1 MNKQLSLAF
10 LFVLVAALSVSAISA
25 SDVNV
30 TDSYIDSVG
39 DDISD
44 VSVPMDNTG
53 YSSVLSV
60 SNESNVDN
68 ESSESGNSNNLSTN
82 SDSNSN
88 DDVLDVDDTPVDPS
102 KTVDSKDVTKIQ
114 IKEVVPT
121 KDATINVKSTT
132 VFTKGSSARFL
143 VELKSD
149 GSPLAGKNVVFT
161 INGKT
166 YTKTTNSD
174 GLAAL
179 SIYSLD
185 NGKYTMSFS
194 FEGDSVVKPVNGS
207 TIIQIKEVV
216 PTKDATINVK
226 STTVFTKGSSARFLV
241 ELKSDG
247 SPLAGKNVVFTI
259 NGKTY
264 TKTTNSDGLAAL
276 SIYSL
281 DNGKYTMSFSFEGDS
296 VVKPVNGST
305 IIQVKD
311 SESIEDIVAGATNL
325 KKYYETNKKLPS
337 TVTAGG
343 VKFTLA
349 EFTYLMAKAIDQLG
363 KSDTKAIAIILG
375 IADPSNPSGDNIYS
389 VDLSKENYLKVA
401 LNVANY
407 MSENKA
413 APNYASS
420 TIGNIIYSEY
430 VDAFSRILAFYEI
443 NNRLPN
449 SVIISY
455 SSGSDSGSGATG
467 TGLNEKN
474 TETDLDK
481 YLKATKNCQVGNS
494 AIKSVV
500 DSVTKGLTSV
510 KDKATAIFNYVRDKI
525 SYSFYYDTKYGAAGT
540 LSSKKGNCVDS
551 SHLLVAMFRTTGIPA
566 RYVHGSCTFSSGST
580 YGHVWVQ
587 VLVDGQWTVADAT
600 SSRNSLGKVA
610 NWNTKTFS
618 LTGGTLAEIS
628 F

>member
-1 MNKQLSLAF
+1 M
-10 LFVLVAALSVSAISA
+10 
-25 SDVNV
+25 
-30 TDSYIDSVG
+30 
-39 DDISD
+39 
-44 VSVPMDNTG
+44 
-53 YSSVLSV
+53 
-60 SNESNVDN
+60 
-68 ESSESGNSNNLSTN
+68 
-82 SDSNSN
+82 
-88 DDVLDVDDTPVDPS
+88 
-102 KTVDSKDVTKIQ
+102 
-114 IKEVVPT
+114 
-121 KDATINVKSTT
+121 
-132 VFTKGSSARFL
+132 
-143 VELKSD
+143 
-149 GSPLAGKNVVFT
+149 
-161 INGKT
+161 
-166 YTKTTNSD
+166 
-174 GLAAL
+174 
-179 SIYSLD
+179 
-185 NGKYTMSFS
+185 
-194 FEGDSVVKPVNGS
+194 
-207 TIIQIKEVV
+207 
-216 PTKDATINVK
+216 
-226 STTVFTKGSSARFLV
+226 
-241 ELKSDG
+241 
-247 SPLAGKNVVFTI
+247 
-259 NGKTY
+259 
-264 TKTTNSDGLAAL
+264 
-276 SIYSL
+276 
-281 DNGKYTMSFSFEGDS
+281 
-296 VVKPVNGST
+296 
-305 IIQVKD
+305 
-311 SESIEDIVAGATNL
+311 